1 MEYGNTPQN
10 RERIFIVGFLEQ
22 KAFNKFSFPNKTKL
36 KKTIHSCLDKIVDE
50 KYYYNNKPLYK
61 KLKNDVV
68 KKDTIYQWRR
78 KYVRENKSN
87 KGISSYQL
95 AKELGITQKSS
106 WFMGHR
112 IRSMP
117 LYIVASSVQSV
128 ALASACLS
136 IIRRWAE
143 RLIEQGRIEVNNKT
157 ASIGDKAQIT
167 DTVKIDGR
175 KIDLTR
181 YQEEETKVIILNKQ
195 AGVICSN
202 KDEKGRKSVFDLL
215 PKESRWVM
223 VGRLDLNTSGL
234 LLFTNNGDL
243 ANKLM
248 RPSSEIDRE
257 YAVRVLG
264 KVEPEDLQQL
274 TDGIELDDGFAKFTR
289 VSVGGGQGANRW
301 YKVVLKEGRKREV
314 RRLWESLGFKVSRL
328 IRIRFGE
335 IRLPDNL
342 RANQV
347 DTLKPGQVKLL
358 LDMVNLQK

>member
-1 MEYGNTPQN
+1 MDRLQKLIATAGYG
-10 RERIFIVGFLEQ
+10 
-22 KAFNKFSFPNKTKL
+22 S
-36 KKTIHSCLDKIVDE
+36 
-50 KYYYNNKPLYK
+50 
-61 KLKNDVV
+61 
-68 KKDTIYQWRR
+68 
-78 KYVRENKSN
+78 
-87 KGISSYQL
+87 
-95 AKELGITQKSS
+95 
-106 WFMGHR
+106 
-112 IRSMP
+112 
-117 LYIVASSVQSV
+117 
-128 ALASACLS
+128 
-136 IIRRWAE
+136 RRWAE

-289 VSVGGGQGANRW
+289 VSVGGGEGANRW